1 MSKRIFIYRHAK
13 SDWTADYSADH
24 ERPLAKRGIKS
35 AKLMGKLLKNA
46 DQLPDLIISSTAVR
60 ALQTI
65 ELSISEADWGME
77 VIQNE
82 SLYYDS
88 YLEIFEILK
97 DISDDYNSVMF
108 VGHEPKCS
116 SLCSYLGGGGQF
128 NFPTAAM
135 ARIDFYETNWKSVKP
150 SHGSVRWLLQPSFF
164 L

>member
-116 SLCSYLGGGGQF
+116 SLCSYLVGGGQF